1 MFDIGFPELLII
13 SIVALL
19 VIGPDKLPETIR
31 AMSLWMGRFRRS
43 FAKIKQEIENEI
55 GADEIKA
62 QLYNESIMEDI
73 EKSRK
78 TLEEVKDSVTGV
90 INEVD
95 STVTEIKKTPANS
108 LAQSSDEATDEVS
121 GEASGEASDEVSDEV
136 SDEDS
141 DEELSKPLET
151 KPLQIQE

>member
-1 MFDIGFPELLII
+1 MFDIGFPELLLI

-31 AMSLWMGRFRRS
+31 TMSLWIGRFRRS
-43 FAKIKQEIENEI
+43 FLKIKQEIENEI

-62 QLYNESIMEDI
+62 QLYNESIMQDI
-73 EKSRK
+73 EKSK
-78 TLEEVKDSVTGV
+78 KSLEEVKDNITGV

-95 STVTEIKKTPANS
+95 SNVSALKATPANS
-108 LAQSSDEATDEVS
+108 LAESSDEASDEIS
-121 GEASGEASDEVSDEV
+121 NEASDEEPDQEPG
-136 SDEDS
+136 
-141 DEELSKPLET
+141 KPLES

>member
-1 MFDIGFPELLII
+1 MFDIGFPELLLI

-31 AMSLWMGRFRRS
+31 TMSLWMGRFRRS

-73 EKSRK
+73 EKTRK
-78 TLEEVKDSVTGV
+78 TLEEVKDNVTGV

-95 STVTEIKKTPANS
+95 STVTEIKKIPANS
-108 LAQSSDEATDEVS
+108 LAQSSDEAAD
-121 GEASGEASDEVSDEV
+121 EASDEVSDEV
-136 SDEDS
+136 SDEES
-141 DEELSKPLET
+141 SKPLET

>member
-19 VIGPDKLPETIR
+19 VIGPDKLPATIR
-31 AMSLWMGRFRRS
+31 TLSLWLGRFRRS
-43 FAKIKQEIENEI
+43 FSKIKQEIENEI

-62 QLYNESIMEDI
+62 QLYNESIMEDL

-78 TLEEVKDSVTGV
+78 TLQEVKDKVNGT

-95 STVTEIKKTPANS
+95 SAVSEIKATPVKS
-108 LAQSSDEATDEVS
+108 LNEAPD
-121 GEASGEASDEVSDEV
+121 AVSDKA
-136 SDEDS
+136 SA
-141 DEELSKPLET
+141 EEQSNPLKT
-151 KPLQIQE
+151 KPLTVQE